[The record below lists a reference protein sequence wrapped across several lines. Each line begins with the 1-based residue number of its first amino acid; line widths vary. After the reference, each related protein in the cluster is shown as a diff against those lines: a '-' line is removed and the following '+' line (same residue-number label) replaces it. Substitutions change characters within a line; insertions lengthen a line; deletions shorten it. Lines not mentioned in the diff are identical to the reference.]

1 MSSFDKIVPFGQ
13 ILKPHGLK
21 GELKVLFY
29 NEDSNSL
36 ENNQIIFLR
45 YLDNEI
51 IEYKIERI
59 FYSFKKNR
67 IKFFDIN
74 TIGEAEKLR
83 GYTLNVLR
91 SDLPKLD
98 KNEYYLNDLVGY
110 LLIDD
115 SNKNYGIVSDVL
127 VLPANNVLSVTMEN
141 KEYLIPLIDDVIL
154 DINQKEK
161 KIIIDPIKGLFN

>member
-1 MSSFDKIVPFGQ
+1 MSSFDKIVPLGRL
-13 ILKPHGLK
+13 LKPHGIK

-36 ENNQIIFLR
+36 ENNQIIFLSD
-45 YLDNEI
+45 LNNKI

-74 TIGEAEKLR
+74 TIEEAEELR

-91 SDLPKLD
+91 LDLPKLD
-98 KNEYYLNDLVGY
+98 KNEYYINDLVGY
-110 LLIDD
+110 ILIDD

-154 DINQKEK
+154 DINQEEK

>member
-1 MSSFDKIVPFGQ
+1 MGQ
-13 ILKPHGLK
+13 ILKPHGIK

-29 NEDSNSL
+29 NENSNSL
-36 ENNQIIFLR
+36 ENNQIVFLKN
-45 YLDNEI
+45 LDNEI

-59 FYSFKKNR
+59 FYSLKKNR
-67 IKFFDIN
+67 VKFFDIN
-74 TIGEAEKLR
+74 TIGEAEELR
-83 GYTLNVLR
+83 GYSLNILR

-127 VLPANNVLSVTMEN
+127 VLPANNVLSVTMGN

-154 DINQKEK
+154 DINQEEK